1 MKNVIGVSVAMVIAV
16 VAIIIM
22 NGKIN
27 TEINGI
33 IDICERIDL
42 CDDAEQATS
51 LTDDVV
57 HQWSSIRGM
66 LFAVLHH
73 SDIDSV
79 DLAMEVLLSAVEAAD
94 IDRIKAAVDTLA
106 YHLEDLL
113 DTEQLSLENIL

>member
-1 MKNVIGVSVAMVIAV
+1 MKSVIGVSVAMVIAV

-42 CDDAEQATS
+42 CDDVEQATS

-106 YHLEDLL
+106 YHLGDLL